1 MTIDTIENLI
11 DNQPKSYETTNISK
25 TDNKF
30 RISNFL
36 NDFLEKFFETID
48 DENTEFEFI

>member
-25 TDNKF
+25 TDNKSHSF
-30 RISNFL
+30 SNFL
-36 NDFLEKFFETID
+36 NDFLESFLKQ
-48 DENTEFEFI
+48 